1 MFKVKKAVRE
11 EIFGDDREFD
21 SPHAPTVLP
30 LKNNDVL
37 AAWFGGRFEKDPDT
51 AIWTAKRLN
60 GVWQKP
66 KKTVDVMNIAAWNP
80 VLFRLNNDRI
90 ILYFKLGPEIPKWH
104 TEYVYSDDEG
114 KTWSSPKELV
124 KGDIGGRG
132 PVKNKPIYLS
142 DNKTI
147 LAPASLEGDSWNSFA
162 DISDDNGETWEMS
175 EFVPIRRINPNERR
189 IRDRVYNK
197 TFCFGKGIIQPT
209 IWEDDENIVNM
220 LFRSTSSRIFK
231 SDSYDMGRTWNL
243 AYDTGLPNNNSG
255 IDAVKLPNG
264 TLVLAYNPR
273 ENIPGMTKGAR
284 TPIILSY
291 SDDNGSSWK
300 ELYILENCDG
310 AFAYPSI
317 VCDGN
322 DKIYVVYSENREKII
337 FWNIEYEETVN

>member
-132 PVKNKPIYLS
+132 PVKNK
-142 DNKTI
+142 
-147 LAPASLEGDSWNSFA
+147 
-162 DISDDNGETWEMS
+162 
-175 EFVPIRRINPNERR
+175 
-189 IRDRVYNK
+189 

-209 IWEDDENIVNM
+209 IWEDDENIVHM